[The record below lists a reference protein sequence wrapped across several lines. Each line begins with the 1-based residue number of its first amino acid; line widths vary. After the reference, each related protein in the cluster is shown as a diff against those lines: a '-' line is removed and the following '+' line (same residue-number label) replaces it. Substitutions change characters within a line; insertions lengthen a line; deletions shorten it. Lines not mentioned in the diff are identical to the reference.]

1 MSDGQSPTLTE
12 ATVRELASTK
22 SYERGQS
29 YYEREAVSGVIR
41 RGETVRADVEGSQY
55 QPYTVTIEFDDA
67 GIAQTDCSCPYD
79 HGGIC
84 KHRVAVLLTYIRDSE
99 RISNRQP
106 LSELIADA
114 NSETLQDLL
123 VELVDSRP
131 EMADWVETRLT
142 TPDDDTDT
150 NSSVSVSLDSIRRQA
165 NHALPKPGQ
174 RGHNDAYAEAER
186 MAEELD
192 GLIEQA
198 RRALDAEDGKTALN
212 VLAAITDEL
221 ADNRWAGLLPHDI
234 PSVYGVIGDLN
245 DTFIEAVLTAEL
257 TERERDEWEDRLA
270 EWDDQFIHFMGES
283 TFMAAADAAVEGWDD
298 ERVQQAMEGD
308 LVTGEFWEDENEP
321 SWYAED
327 IVTVRLTI
335 LEREDRVEEYLNL
348 AEATGQT
355 QAYAKMLVQQ
365 GHIEEAV
372 DHAIERLST
381 PDAMLELA
389 KTLRAHDQTQAALR
403 VAQHGLTLEGFRKDM
418 LAEWLRDRAASTG
431 DSDLALEAAV
441 TAFKTSPSLSAYQAV
456 EEIADDDWETVQP
469 DLLEFLRTQNP
480 RGNTAARSVE
490 VFLHEEQYE
499 DAIELA
505 DSTGQTSVIE
515 PVVEAV
521 VKERPQWAISTCKSQ
536 AEPIIE
542 AGQHDSYKTAVRWLR
557 RAGQAAQAA
566 DELDDWREY
575 VETMRDD
582 HYQKYK
588 LRPMLEELLE
598 EFDGKEHIEDHD

>member
-1 MSDGQSPTLTE
+1 MSDGQGPTLTE
-12 ATVRELASTK
+12 ATVRELARAK
-22 SYERGQS
+22 SYNRGQS
-29 YYEREAVSGVIR
+29 YYERGAVSDVVR

-55 QPYTVTIEFDDA
+55 QPYTVTIELDDA
-67 GIAQTDCSCPYD
+67 GVARTDCSCPYD

-84 KHRVAVLLTYIRDSE
+84 KHRVAVLLTYIRGSDQVSV
-99 RISNRQP
+99 RQP

-114 NSETLQDLL
+114 NPETLQNLL

-131 EMADWVETRLT
+131 KMTDWVETRLT

-150 NSSVSVSLDSIRRQA
+150 GSSVSVSLDSIRRQA

-198 RRALDAEDGKTALN
+198 RMALDAEDGETALD
-212 VLAAITDEL
+212 VLGAISDEL

-245 DTFIEAVLTAEL
+245 QTFIEAVLTAEL

-270 EWDDQFIHFMGES
+270 GWDDQFIHFMGES
-283 TFMAAADAAVEGWDD
+283 TFMAAADAAVEDWDD
-298 ERVQQAMEGD
+298 ERVQQAMAGD
-308 LVTGEFWEDENEP
+308 LSMGEFWEDEEP
-321 SWYAED
+321 WYAED

-335 LEREDRVEEYLNL
+335 LEREDRIEEYLNL
-348 AEATGQT
+348 AEAAEQP
-355 QAYAKMLVQQ
+355 QAYAKMLVQEER
-365 GHIEEAV
+365 IEEAV
-372 DHAIERLST
+372 DYAIERLST
-381 PDAMLELA
+381 PDGVLGVA
-389 KTLRAHDQTQAALR
+389 KTLRAHEQTQAALQ
-403 VAQHGLTLEGFRKDM
+403 VGQHGLTLEGFRKDT
-418 LAEWLRDRAASTG
+418 LAEWLRDRAASAG
-431 DSDLALEAAV
+431 ANDLALEAAV
-441 TAFKTSPSLSAYQAV
+441 TAFEASPSLRAYQAV
-456 EEIADDDWETVQP
+456 EEIAADDWESVQP

-490 VFLHEEQYE
+490 VFLHEGEYDE
-499 DAIELA
+499 AIELA
-505 DSTGQTSVIE
+505 DSTRQTSVTE

-521 VKERPQWAISTCKSQ
+521 VEERPQWVISTCKSQ
-536 AEPIIE
+536 AVPIIE
-542 AGQHDSYKTAVRWLR
+542 NGQHDSYKTAVRWLR

-582 HYQKYK
+582 HYSKYK
-588 LRPMLEELLE
+588 LRPMLDELLE
-598 EFDGKEHIEDHD
+598 EF